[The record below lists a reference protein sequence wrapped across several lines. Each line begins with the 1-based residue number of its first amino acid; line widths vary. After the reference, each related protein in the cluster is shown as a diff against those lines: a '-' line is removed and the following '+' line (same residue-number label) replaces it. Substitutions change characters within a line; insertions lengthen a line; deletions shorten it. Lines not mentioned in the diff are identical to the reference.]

1 MPLPFGQSTTFRCGQ
16 SAGATSLDRPGD
28 YCLVCHT
35 ANTDAVVLELDR
47 ERATVTSLLDG
58 SVVGQRTV
66 TTTPEG
72 EGSDE
77 TVVVELRN
85 VAGLVA
91 DEVRR
96 TRPEEV
102 YVTGDRDVIAA
113 VRPQLHT
120 SSFASRATTPS
131 SGSSTV
137 RASPP
142 RVVDAAPAENW
153 AGATRRSSAVGR
165 ASESSAVA
173 GHPHVKKVIPGPIDA
188 GGASSPTGVRAKATR
203 ADANGNV
210 RVLIRDGSSVQEN
223 RVVTTAG
230 DRELGEHVRADLNEA
245 LGKPTAGVAPAPDR
259 WSRHDNTSNEHGATA
274 TPTTRVRRTAG
285 NDVRTSRSTRARMEC
300 GERR

>member
-1 MPLPFGQSTTFRCGQ
+1 MDCRQC
-16 SAGATSLDRPGD
+16 ATPLDRPGD

-58 SVVGQRTV
+58 SVVGRRTV

-77 TVVVELRN
+77 PVVVELRN
-85 VAGLVA
+85 FAGLVA

-96 TRPEEV
+96 KRPEEV

-113 VRPQLHT
+113 VRPQLHYE
-120 SSFASRATTPS
+120 FFRVEGDDPVQRVIDRQGEPALE
-131 SGSSTV
+131 
-137 RASPP
+137 
-142 RVVDAAPAENW
+142 VVDAAPAEKL
-153 AGATRRSSAVGR
+153 GGSHSTLIGGRSGQRVIQT
-165 ASESSAVA
+165 VA

-245 LGKPTAGVAPAPDR
+245 LKDA
-259 WSRHDNTSNEHGATA
+259 ELQ
-274 TPTTRVRRTAG
+274 
-285 NDVRTSRSTRARMEC
+285 E
-300 GERR
+300 